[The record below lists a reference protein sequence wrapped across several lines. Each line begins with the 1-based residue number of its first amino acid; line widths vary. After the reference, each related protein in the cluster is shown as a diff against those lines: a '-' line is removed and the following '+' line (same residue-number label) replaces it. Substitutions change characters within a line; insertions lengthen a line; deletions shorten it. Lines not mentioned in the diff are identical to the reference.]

1 MATSSVAIPST
12 RRGWSGHVTVPSQAA
27 KSRIPNNGCSST
39 LTARTRGTKLSP
51 PVPTPTRE
59 NAMAHRFVRV
69 SAVFAVLGLVAAGA
83 AAAQEC
89 TGTITADEAMKAE
102 TARYAAQTSNDFAA
116 MEKLF
121 GNDLT
126 YNHSSAASDDKA
138 KYIEA
143 MRSGRTKYRKM
154 TPNGDVQT
162 RTYGCIAIITGT
174 AVYEVT
180 SGGQDRT
187 VPLRFTAIWAKRPS
201 GVEFVSWQSTGIPPR
216 Q

>member
-1 MATSSVAIPST
+1 
-12 RRGWSGHVTVPSQAA
+12 
-27 KSRIPNNGCSST
+27 
-39 LTARTRGTKLSP
+39 
-51 PVPTPTRE
+51 
-59 NAMAHRFVRV
+59 MAHRFVRV
-69 SAVFAVLGLVAAGA
+69 FAVFAVLGLVAAGA

-154 TPNGDVQT
+154 TPNGDLKT

-180 SGGQDRT
+180 AGGQDRT

-201 GVEFVSWQSTGIPPR
+201 GVQFVSWQSTGIP

>member
-1 MATSSVAIPST
+1 
-12 RRGWSGHVTVPSQAA
+12 
-27 KSRIPNNGCSST
+27 
-39 LTARTRGTKLSP
+39 
-51 PVPTPTRE
+51 
-59 NAMAHRFVRV
+59 MAHRFVRG
-69 SAVFAVLGLVAAGA
+69 FALFAMLGLVAVGA

-89 TGTITADEAMKAE
+89 TGTITAEEAMKAE

-138 KYIEA
+138 KYIDA
-143 MRSGRTKYRKM
+143 MRSGRTKYRTMK
-154 TPNGDVQT
+154 PNADVKT

-180 SGGQDRT
+180 AGGQDRT

-201 GVEFVSWQSTGIPPR
+201 GVEFVSWQSTGIP